1 MKKKPVVVD
10 ADFANAGRALKRA
23 AAKARQLSEET
34 GTPFYVFKDGRVVDL
49 NPQNGGGRSRRKRI
63 KRK

>member
-1 MKKKPVVVD
+1 MY
-10 ADFANAGRALKRA
+10 ARLKRA

-34 GTPFYVFKDGRVVDL
+34 GTPFYVFKDGRIVDL
-49 NPQNGGGRSRRKRI
+49 NPQSGRAPARRRRI